1 MAGGLFSSRHGNIS
15 RLDDMNIH
23 DLSERLFKTLSHPN
37 FLGMK
42 GLANEVPIFIQAYEP
57 EREDAMRRLVE
68 SLAIR
73 LQNTGITVKS
83 LDLFSLV
90 LEELEAHDILE
101 DLLQD
106 EVSCQK
112 VEILETLQNYSD
124 PQTHLIPRLIRA
136 IGDDGAQ
143 LTLLTGPG
151 RIFPFLRTHTILESL
166 QPAMLRHPVV
176 IFFPGE
182 YTQDPAGG
190 SHLRLF
196 GSIPSP
202 RINNPYYRATNLD
215 HYLL

>member
-1 MAGGLFSSRHGNIS
+1 
-15 RLDDMNIH
+15 MNMN

-37 FLGMK
+37 FLAMK
-42 GLANEVPIFIQAYEP
+42 GLANEVPIFIQTYDPAQ
-57 EREDAMRRLVE
+57 EDAIRRMVA

-73 LQNTGITVKS
+73 LQNTGITLKA

-90 LEELEAHDILE
+90 LEELEEHNILE
-101 DLLQD
+101 DLVRD
-106 EVSCQK
+106 ETSSQK

-124 PQTHLIPRLIRA
+124 PKTHLIPRLIRA
-136 IGDDGAQ
+136 IGEDGTQ
-143 LTLLTGPG
+143 LTLITGPG

-182 YTQDPAGG
+182 YAQDPAGG

-215 HYLL
+215 HYRL

>member
-1 MAGGLFSSRHGNIS
+1 
-15 RLDDMNIH
+15 MNMN

-37 FLGMK
+37 FLAMK
-42 GLANEVPIFIQAYEP
+42 GLANEVPIFIQTYEP
-57 EREDAMRRLVE
+57 AQEDAIRRMVA
-68 SLAIR
+68 SLAMR
-73 LQNTGITVKS
+73 LQNTGITIKA
-83 LDLFSLV
+83 LDLFNLV
-90 LEELEAHDILE
+90 LEELEEHKVLE
-101 DLLQD
+101 DLVRD
-106 EVSCQK
+106 EASSQK

-124 PQTHLIPRLIRA
+124 PKTHLIPRLIRA
-136 IGDDGAQ
+136 IGGDGTQ
-143 LTLLTGPG
+143 LTLITGPG

-182 YTQDPAGG
+182 YAQDPAGG

-215 HYLL
+215 HYRL

>member
-1 MAGGLFSSRHGNIS
+1 
-15 RLDDMNIH
+15 MN

-37 FLGMK
+37 FLAMK
-42 GLANEVPIFIQAYEP
+42 GLANEVPIFIQTYEP
-57 EREDAMRRLVE
+57 AKEDAIRRMVE

-73 LQNTGITVKS
+73 LQNTGITLTS

-90 LEELEAHDILE
+90 LEELEENDILE
-101 DLLQD
+101 DLLRD
-106 EVSCQK
+106 EASSQK

-124 PQTHLIPRLIRA
+124 PKTHLIPRLIKA
-136 IGDDGAQ
+136 IGDGSQ
-143 LTLLTGPG
+143 LTLITGPG

-182 YTQDPAGG
+182 YNQDPAGG

-202 RINNPYYRATNLD
+202 RIHNPYYRATNLD
-215 HYLL
+215 HYRL

>member
-1 MAGGLFSSRHGNIS
+1 
-15 RLDDMNIH
+15 MNMN

-37 FLGMK
+37 FLAMK
-42 GLANEVPIFIQAYEP
+42 GLANEVPIFIQTYDPAQ
-57 EREDAMRRLVE
+57 EDAIRRMVA
-68 SLAIR
+68 SLAMR
-73 LQNTGITVKS
+73 LQNMGITIKA
-83 LDLFSLV
+83 LDLFNLV
-90 LEELEAHDILE
+90 LEELEEHNVLE
-101 DLLQD
+101 DLVRD
-106 EVSCQK
+106 ETSSQK

-124 PQTHLIPRLIRA
+124 PKTHLIPRLIRA
-136 IGDDGAQ
+136 IGEDGTQ
-143 LTLLTGPG
+143 LTLITGPG

-182 YTQDPAGG
+182 YAQDPAGG

-215 HYLL
+215 HYRL